1 MQDSDS
7 TPVSL
12 LEQLSKPQDTN
23 EFEIAWRKFNQ
34 KYTPKILAWIRSR
47 GLDKSDAED
56 VCQDLMVCLLRRL
69 KTFEYKGQS
78 FRGYLYVVAKRAAID
93 FLDSRRQ
100 RGQVSIQEEGLIADP
115 IAIEDEFNRYFELEL
130 LEQCMLEVKQ
140 EHEPTPVG
148 KRDWT
153 IFWELFQ
160 KSSTPKELA
169 ERFNLKVPNVYVIKK
184 RMADCIRKRFESLN
198 KQS

>member
-12 LEQLSKPQDTN
+12 LEQLGKPQDTN
-23 EFEIAWRKFNQ
+23 EFEIAWKKFNQ
-34 KYTPKILAWIRSR
+34 KYTPKILAWIRGR

-56 VCQDLMVCLLRRL
+56 VCQDLMICLLRRL
-69 KTFEYKGQS
+69 KTFEYNGQS
-78 FRGYLYVVAKRAAID
+78 FRGYLYIVAKRAAID
-93 FLDSRRQ
+93 FLESRKQ

-130 LEQCMLEVKQ
+130 LEQCMLEVKK

-148 KRDWT
+148 KRDWI
-153 IFWELFQ
+153 IFWELYQ

-169 ERFNLKVPNVYVIKK
+169 ERFNVKVPNVYVIKK
-184 RMADCIRKRFESLN
+184 RMADCIRNRFESLN
-198 KQS
+198 K